1 MAGSV
6 LPPTFAVEASKVQFC
21 EPAIVCAGSVRYT
34 CGDGLNSQEAD
45 VSEKDPFRVFV
56 THLFQENE
64 DYRRVFDYLES
75 RDNFFYRASS
85 NPDNVPA
92 TGGAE
97 AIKEELREQ
106 IKPAE
111 VVILPIAMFEL
122 NKDLIRYQI
131 DVAQAAKKP
140 ILGIESFG
148 GTVQMS
154 KEVIDNCN
162 DVIEWNERTIIS
174 SIKKLA
180 RDEDTAEWEV
190 IEFTLD

>member
-1 MAGSV
+1 M
-6 LPPTFAVEASKVQFC
+6 
-21 EPAIVCAGSVRYT
+21 
-34 CGDGLNSQEAD
+34 
-45 VSEKDPFRVFV
+45 SEKDPFRVFV

-85 NPDNVPA
+85 NPDNVPT

-122 NKDLIRYQI
+122 NKELVRYQI
-131 DVAQAAKKP
+131 DVAQAGKKP

-154 KEVIDNCN
+154 KEVIDKCN

-180 RDEDTAEWEV
+180 RNEDTAEWEV

>member
-1 MAGSV
+1 M
-6 LPPTFAVEASKVQFC
+6 
-21 EPAIVCAGSVRYT
+21 
-34 CGDGLNSQEAD
+34 
-45 VSEKDPFRVFV
+45 SEKDPFRVFV

-97 AIKEELREQ
+97 AIKDELREQ

>member
-1 MAGSV
+1 M
-6 LPPTFAVEASKVQFC
+6 
-21 EPAIVCAGSVRYT
+21 
-34 CGDGLNSQEAD
+34 
-45 VSEKDPFRVFV
+45 SEKDPFRVFV

-85 NPDNVPA
+85 NPDNVPT

-97 AIKEELREQ
+97 AIKDELREQ